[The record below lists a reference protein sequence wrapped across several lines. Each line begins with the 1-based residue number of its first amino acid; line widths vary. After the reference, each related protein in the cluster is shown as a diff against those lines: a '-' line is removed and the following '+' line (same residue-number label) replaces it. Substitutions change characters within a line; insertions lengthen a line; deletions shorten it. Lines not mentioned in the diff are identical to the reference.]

1 MNFASLIGQVV
12 DGKYKIESQLGKG
25 GMGTVYLATHLG
37 TERPV
42 AVKVIVQQYM
52 EREEFVER
60 FRREARAAGRLRHPN
75 VVDVTDFG
83 IAEMGSGKTAYL
95 VMEYLDGC
103 TLGEILDEEKQLPLS
118 WSLDIIE
125 QVCSAIHEAHGQGI
139 IHRDL
144 KPDNIWLEPNQRGG
158 YTVKVLDFGI
168 AKLEEHVSQ
177 LPDPGITF
185 SGLPTEEIG
194 PAATLA
200 DRSETVAGAGGTL
213 VSESKTLIVR
223 PEPGTIAR
231 ESGDE
236 KGTAIMTPIEDAGED
251 RTALFDSKGTKI
263 LSEAGSEQASGD
275 SDPGH
280 TASRSAGLTRVGAV
294 LGTPLYMS
302 PEQCRGERLSPRS
315 DIYSLGVI
323 TYQMLSGRT
332 PFEGDFTSVMSAHKE
347 IPPPPLEAR
356 KIPRKVRKV
365 VHSALSKSPDERPQ
379 DAQAFAARLQASSEG
394 IGALLNRAMTIF
406 SERLTTFLAIGILVS
421 IPALL
426 IGSIRGGFK
435 FAVGVEWIK
444 ESPLTTLG
452 IGVMELLAFL
462 LQIFTAAILVGVI
475 TWVVAQILA
484 VPLRPIVLRTAF
496 AKVRQ
501 RLRPLVLTVT
511 ASTFLALVGWIVALI
526 PAGIAGGVFGVPV
539 YYLIGQSAGFIV
551 GGAVSGIVWL
561 FVGVGAS
568 ALLML
573 VAPSIM
579 MEGITGRA
587 AFRRSIRLVRRS
599 FSTVFAAALLNY
611 VVLVLLGALI
621 GAVISGLFK
630 LEAKNE
636 SVAPGAPVSEKR
648 EDGLNVRLSG
658 PVVDGAANEVAA
670 DDPDRNAK
678 MMRRSLAT
686 GIFELLWAPITVLI
700 STITSII
707 TALIYFKTRQA
718 GGESMQDLLE
728 QFEETEQPKPKWQ
741 QRVQDRL
748 IQSGRITSKP

>member
-168 AKLEEHVSQ
+168 AKLEEHDSE

-231 ESGDE
+231 ESEDE

-280 TASRSAGLTRVGAV
+280 TAPRSAGLTRVGAV

-444 ESPLTTLG
+444 ESALTTLG

-611 VVLVLLGALI
+611 VVPVLLGALI

>member
-452 IGVMELLAFL
+452 IGVMELWRFCSRSSRPRSWSASSPGLSPRYLPFRC
-462 LQIFTAAILVGVI
+462 GRSCC
-475 TWVVAQILA
+475 
-484 VPLRPIVLRTAF
+484 VPRSRRF
-496 AKVRQ
+496 A
-501 RLRPLVLTVT
+501 
-511 ASTFLALVGWIVALI
+511 
-526 PAGIAGGVFGVPV
+526 
-539 YYLIGQSAGFIV
+539 
-551 GGAVSGIVWL
+551 SGCGHW
-561 FVGVGAS
+561 F
-568 ALLML
+568 
-573 VAPSIM
+573 
-579 MEGITGRA
+579 
-587 AFRRSIRLVRRS
+587 
-599 FSTVFAAALLNY
+599 
-611 VVLVLLGALI
+611 
-621 GAVISGLFK
+621 
-630 LEAKNE
+630 
-636 SVAPGAPVSEKR
+636 
-648 EDGLNVRLSG
+648 
-658 PVVDGAANEVAA
+658 
-670 DDPDRNAK
+670 
-678 MMRRSLAT
+678 
-686 GIFELLWAPITVLI
+686 
-700 STITSII
+700 
-707 TALIYFKTRQA
+707 
-718 GGESMQDLLE
+718 
-728 QFEETEQPKPKWQ
+728 
-741 QRVQDRL
+741 
-748 IQSGRITSKP
+748 